1 MTITYWN
8 DRTAA
13 TTMVELLLLG
23 IYTRI
28 GNRGSKTQNQVISD
42 DGVKV
47 ATVRSMGEEE
57 EEREKKKKNY
67 IMQLVPWALRSS
79 TFSFF
84 LGLAVFAQPQRRRL
98 I

>member
-57 EEREKKKKNY
+57 EEREKKKKLY
-67 IMQLVPWALRSS
+67 HAVGSM
-79 TFSFF
+79 
-84 LGLAVFAQPQRRRL
+84 GLALFHFLFLPWLSRL
-98 I
+98 RTTAKT